1 MHEKYDPF
9 NGGIVLTSVPNGLN
23 FLSIY
28 TGSEISEDF
37 TMTKRVYNFYA
48 GPATLPLP
56 VLKKAQEELLDFHGT
71 GMSILEISHRS
82 KEYDEVHKNA
92 SELLRELMDIPSS
105 YKILWLQG
113 GASTQFF
120 MAPLNLQLTGKPM
133 EYVNT
138 GNWAKKAIKEAK
150 FYGEVKIV
158 ASSED
163 QKFTYIPKNVIFDQN
178 AAFAHITGNE
188 TIGGIEWQEWPCVPS
203 DVPLVCDMSSNFMD
217 KVVDVSKFGL
227 IYAGAQKNLG
237 PAGVTV
243 IIVREDLINRVP
255 ENTPTMLKYKTH
267 VEKDSLYNTCPCF
280 SIYLCELVLEHLKN
294 LGGIPIMEKQNRKKV
309 KLVYDIIDK
318 SNGFY
323 KGVAKPDS
331 RSLMNI
337 TFNLATSE
345 LEAKCVDEAKKKG
358 LIGLKGHRD
367 VGGMRASLYNAM
379 SLEGTEALCHFLKEF
394 QEQNQ

>member
-1 MHEKYDPF
+1 ME
-9 NGGIVLTSVPNGLN
+9 
-23 FLSIY
+23 
-28 TGSEISEDF
+28 
-37 TMTKRVYNFYA
+37 KRVYNFYA

-56 VLKKAQEELLDFHGT
+56 VLKIAQQELLNFHNT

-82 KEYDEVHKNA
+82 KEYNEVHMKA
-92 SELLRELMDIPSS
+92 SELLKELIDIPNN

-120 MAPLNLQLTGKPM
+120 MAPLNLNISGKPM

-138 GNWAKKAIKEAK
+138 GSWAKKAIKEAK
-150 FYGEVKIV
+150 LYGEVKII

-163 QKFTYIPKNVIFDQN
+163 ENFSYIPKDVKFSDNSS
-178 AAFAHITGNE
+178 FAHITGNE
-188 TIGGIEWQEWPCVPS
+188 TIGGIEWQEWPAVPKS
-203 DVPLVCDMSSNFMD
+203 VPLVCDMSSNFIN
-217 KVVDVSKFGL
+217 KVIDIKKFGV

-243 IIVREDLINRVP
+243 VIIRDDLLNRVS
-255 ENTPTMLKYKTH
+255 ENVPTILKWRTH
-267 VEKDSLYNTCPCF
+267 AEKDSLYNTGPCF
-280 SIYLCELVLEHLKN
+280 AIYLCELVLEHIKN
-294 LGGIPIMEKQNRKKV
+294 LGGIPFMEKQNRKKA
-309 KLVYDIIDK
+309 KMVYDVIDK

-323 KGVAKPDS
+323 KGVARKDS

-337 TFNLATSE
+337 TFNLATPDM
-345 LEAKCVDEAKKKG
+345 EAKCVNEAKIKN
-358 LIGLKGHRD
+358 LIGLKGHRS

-379 SLEGTEALCHFLKEF
+379 SIEGVTALCEFLKEF